1 MRNERYY
8 KGNVLNQWFA
18 ISSILF
24 FISIILT
31 FIDDNDDEFKEYQKE
46 FRSLEVQ
53 TSKDQLVLDLEKV
66 KQDRILY
73 EEKLVNA
80 QQEFNNNNA
89 LLIQAQKDSAK
100 LNGKFYKANAEFL
113 AFKGLFDQIKFEYE
127 AEMLDHHH
135 SDESHDHD
143 NHKKHQLK
151 KFFPREILEEANL
164 LLFGP

>member
-8 KGNVLNQWFA
+8 KGNVLNKWFA

-113 AFKGLFDQIKFEYE
+113 AFKGLFDQIKFDTTLYVGAE
-127 AEMLDHHH
+127 A
-135 SDESHDHD
+135 
-143 NHKKHQLK
+143 K
-151 KFFPREILEEANL
+151 KFEVDKIKDYPFTTPEIGLRPVVKFYTEEYMEKA
-164 LLFGP
+164 